1 MGSALAHAARLAG
14 ADVTIAS
21 RNRARADRLARVY
34 AGRGVD
40 LAGGAELA
48 LKSAGIAVALA
59 GVWHEFQP
67 EGVNFPPIADISAPS
82 AVAAT
87 VRARAN
93 GAFLGIDDLY
103 LRTQTVPRGYIDE
116 ADRVVASKTREYLG
130 WLERGR

>member
-1 MGSALAHAARLAG
+1 MAG

-21 RNRARADRLARVY
+21 RSRARAERLARVY
-34 AGRGVD
+34 AGHGVD

-59 GVWHEFQP
+59 GVWHELQP
-67 EGVNFPPIADISAPS
+67 QGGELPPIADISAPS
-82 AVAAT
+82 AVPAT

-116 ADRVVASKTREYLG
+116 ADRVVASKTSEYIG
-130 WLERGR
+130 WLEGGR